1 MTATSPQTKLVVV
14 GTIPSGD
21 TVCSFSSGVSASSV
35 GMAGGSARPGMIKI
49 EKLARYV
56 SLGKII

>member
-35 GMAGGSARPGMIKI
+35 GMTGGSAGPGTVKV
-49 EKLARYV
+49 KNLARYV
-56 SLGKII
+56 S